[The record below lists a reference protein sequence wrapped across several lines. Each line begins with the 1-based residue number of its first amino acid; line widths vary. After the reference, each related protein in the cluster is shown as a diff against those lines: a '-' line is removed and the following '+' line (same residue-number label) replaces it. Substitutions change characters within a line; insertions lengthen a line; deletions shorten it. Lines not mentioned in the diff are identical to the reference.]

1 MVKHTET
8 KFQNTVMVI
17 AFVYAGISFILGLLS
32 LWMYFRGGD
41 SVLLQRMLVTGKT
54 ALPALMMQ
62 RFSLV
67 LVIASFC
74 SFIVSLL
81 SGMALMRIKEQHI
94 VQEVEKK
101 AENEINEDVLLPEE
115 KKIVE
120 ILEGNDD
127 AMTQKELVSESK
139 LSKVKIHRIL
149 KRLETKKVV
158 KKFSYGMTNRIKLIK
173 KLKK

>member
-1 MVKHTET
+1 MVKHNET

-17 AFVYAGISFILGLLS
+17 AFLYAGISFILGLLS

-54 ALPALMMQ
+54 ALPVLMMQ
-62 RFSLV
+62 RISLV
-67 LVIASFC
+67 LVIVSFC
-74 SFIVSLL
+74 SFVISLL
-81 SGMALMRIKEQHI
+81 SGMALMKVKEHHI
-94 VQEVEKK
+94 VKEVEKK
-101 AENEINEDVLLPEE
+101 AENEISEDVLLPEE
-115 KKIVE
+115 KKVVH
-120 ILEGNDD
+120 ILEDNDD
-127 AMTQKELVSESK
+127 AMTQKELVNESK

>member
-8 KFQNTVMVI
+8 RFQNTVMVI
-17 AFVYAGISFILGLLS
+17 TFIYAGIAFILGLLS

-54 ALPALMMQ
+54 ALPVLMMQ
-62 RFSLV
+62 RFTLILMIV
-67 LVIASFC
+67 SFV
-74 SFIVSLL
+74 SFVVSLL
-81 SGMALMRIKEQHI
+81 SGMALMKVKEQDI
-94 VQEVEKK
+94 IKEVEKK
-101 AENEINEDVLLPEE
+101 AENEISEDVLLPEE
-115 KKIVE
+115 KKIVK

-127 AMTQKELVSESK
+127 DMTQKELVNESK

-149 KRLETKKVV
+149 KRLETKKVI
-158 KKFSYGMTNRIKLIK
+158 KKFSYGMTNRIKLVK